1 MCLYAG
7 GSTLT
12 KLIIIN
18 GAPGVGKS
26 TVGSLLLSKLNNS
39 AFLDGDSVWR
49 INPFEVNE
57 KTKNIVD
64 QNIAFVLR
72 NYIEAGYEYV
82 ILAWVL
88 HRQTIIDRLLSKL
101 NDFKLK
107 VYVFTLVADEETLVD
122 RVRADAKT
130 QRDHEIAK
138 DRLRQSL
145 ELRSKKLDTTVLE
158 PDEIVDVILEAVT
171 H

>member
-1 MCLYAG
+1 M
-7 GSTLT
+7 T

-26 TVGSLLLSKLNNS
+26 TVGSLLFSKLNNS

-57 KTKNIVD
+57 KTKDIVE

-88 HRQTIIDRLLSKL
+88 HMQSIIDRLLSKL
-101 NDFKLK
+101 DDFKLK

-122 RVRADAKT
+122 RVRADTKMK
-130 QRDHEIAK
+130 RDHEIAK
-138 DRLRQSL
+138 DRLRESL
-145 ELRSKKLDTTVLE
+145 ELRSKKLDTAVLE
-158 PDEIVDVILEAVT
+158 PDEIVDIILEAMT
-171 H
+171 R